1 MYKNITKKPCYLT
14 YNEDWHG
21 KLVHLLPNFD
31 VSSSIYRFKEESI
44 RHVYRT
50 VRASVSYRKSE
61 VKYTTSCKRNSNNK
75 LKTFKRKELK

>member
-1 MYKNITKKPCYLT
+1 MVNGSLITLLT
-14 YNEDWHG
+14 II
-21 KLVHLLPNFD
+21 NFD
-31 VSSSIYRFKEESI
+31 VSSSIYRFKESI

-61 VKYTTSCKRNSNNK
+61 VEYTTSCKGNSYNK

>member
-1 MYKNITKKPCYLT
+1 MVNGSLITLLT
-14 YNEDWHG
+14 II
-21 KLVHLLPNFD
+21 NFD
-31 VSSSIYRFKEESI
+31 VSSSIYRFKESI

-61 VKYTTSCKRNSNNK
+61 VEYTTSCKRNSNNK

>member
-1 MYKNITKKPCYLT
+1 MVNGSLITLLT
-14 YNEDWHG
+14 
-21 KLVHLLPNFD
+21 NFD

-61 VKYTTSCKRNSNNK
+61 VEYTTSCKQRE
-75 LKTFKRKELK
+75 F

>member
-1 MYKNITKKPCYLT
+1 MVNGSLIILLT
-14 YNEDWHG
+14 II
-21 KLVHLLPNFD
+21 NFD
-31 VSSSIYRFKEESI
+31 VSSSIYRFKESI

-61 VKYTTSCKRNSNNK
+61 VEYTTSCKRNSNNK

>member
-1 MYKNITKKPCYLT
+1 MVNGSLITLLT
-14 YNEDWHG
+14 II
-21 KLVHLLPNFD
+21 NFD
-31 VSSSIYRFKEESI
+31 VSSSIYRFKESI

-61 VKYTTSCKRNSNNK
+61 VSEYTTSCKRNSNNK

>member
-1 MYKNITKKPCYLT
+1 MVNGSLITLLT
-14 YNEDWHG
+14 FI
-21 KLVHLLPNFD
+21 NFD

-61 VKYTTSCKRNSNNK
+61 VEYTTSCKRNSNNK

>member
-1 MYKNITKKPCYLT
+1 MVNGSLITLLT
-14 YNEDWHG
+14 FI
-21 KLVHLLPNFD
+21 NFD
-31 VSSSIYRFKEESI
+31 VSSSIYRFKESI

-61 VKYTTSCKRNSNNK
+61 VEYTTSCKRNSNNK